1 MKLSMHS
8 ICIERKYPLLEAIR
22 RAAEMGYQGYEIDI
36 GDYGN
41 TGLGLHWPEQYT
53 ADHVAA
59 AAEAA
64 RSVGIEISSL
74 CLGVLWR
81 FCPTSPV
88 PEARAQ
94 ATEIIRRSASLAS
107 LAGARVILLPV
118 GQPEASTAEEARD
131 QLVDVLKEC
140 APAAEAADV
149 VYGVEN
155 VGQALARTAQ
165 DLIEIVSRVDSP
177 SCQVYYD
184 VGNGAAQG
192 ADPAADMGKL
202 GRRITMLHVKDFAAA
217 EGGRKTVVIGEGAVD
232 WASVVQ
238 AAREIDYDGYLT
250 LEVPGTADTADEAAV
265 RSRDALRRF
274 GF

>member
-1 MKLSMHS
+1 MKLSLHS

-22 RAAEMGYQGYEIDI
+22 RAAELGYQGYEIDI
-36 GDYGN
+36 GDFGD
-41 TGLGLHWPEQYT
+41 TGLGLHWPEEFT

-64 RSVGIEISSL
+64 RGAGIEISSL

-81 FCPTSPV
+81 FYPTSPDPSV
-88 PEARAQ
+88 RAT
-94 ATEIIRRSASLAS
+94 AVEIIQQSASLAA
-107 LAGARVILLPV
+107 LAGAKVILLPI
-118 GQPEASTAEEARD
+118 GQPESLTPNQARD
-131 QLVDVLKEC
+131 QLVEVLKEC

-149 VYGVEN
+149 FLAVEN
-155 VGQALARTAQ
+155 VGQALARTAD
-165 DLIEIVSRVDSP
+165 DLADIVSRVASP

-192 ADPAADMGKL
+192 ADPAADVRKL
-202 GRRITMLHVKDFAAA
+202 GPLIKMLHVKDFAAA

-232 WASVVQ
+232 WPSVLE
-238 AAREIDYDGYLT
+238 AAREVGYEGYLT
-250 LEVPGTADTADEAAV
+250 LEVPSTADTADDVVV

>member
-1 MKLSMHS
+1 VKLSLHS

-22 RAAEMGYQGYEIDI
+22 RAAELGYQGYEIDI
-36 GDYGN
+36 GDFGD
-41 TGLGLHWPEQYT
+41 TGLGLHWPEEFT

-64 RSVGIEISSL
+64 RGAGIEISSL

-81 FCPTSPV
+81 FYPTSPDPSV
-88 PEARAQ
+88 RAT
-94 ATEIIRRSASLAS
+94 AVEIIQQSASLAA
-107 LAGARVILLPV
+107 LAGAKVILLPI
-118 GQPEASTAEEARD
+118 GQPESLTPNQARD
-131 QLVDVLKEC
+131 QLVEVLKEC

-149 VYGVEN
+149 FLAVEN
-155 VGQALARTAQ
+155 VGQALARTAD
-165 DLIEIVSRVDSP
+165 DLADIVSRVASP

-192 ADPAADMGKL
+192 ADPAADVRKL
-202 GRRITMLHVKDFAAA
+202 GPLIKMLHVKDFAAA

-232 WASVVQ
+232 WPSVLE
-238 AAREIDYDGYLT
+238 AAREVGYEGYLT
-250 LEVPGTADTADEAAV
+250 LEVPSTADTADDVVV